1 LERATENL
9 PSKRPDIDEVLAQ
22 IGYWKQ
28 VLNDEG
34 LVRAENNLELYEQIP
49 NQHVPS
55 EYIYRELNQMY
66 EILSKLINEHFLY
79 KESIGVTDSIVEI
92 KRARI
97 ENYFILDTKDKFYIF
112 RPSLL
117 RYTDDKWYLNT
128 GEVDEKALEREG
140 ISLSKSKKNI
150 LESLFEQVNP
160 KNKMYEVIDSENDI
174 LLQTKF

>member
-1 LERATENL
+1 
-9 PSKRPDIDEVLAQ
+9 
-22 IGYWKQ
+22 
-28 VLNDEG
+28 
-34 LVRAENNLELYEQIP
+34 
-49 NQHVPS
+49 
-55 EYIYRELNQMY
+55 
-66 EILSKLINEHFLY
+66 
-79 KESIGVTDSIVEI
+79 
-92 KRARI
+92 
-97 ENYFILDTKDKFYIF
+97 
-112 RPSLL
+112 L